1 VRFYGDDDYA
11 AMARAFSDAARAVET
26 ADNEVSSLV
35 EAAVAKAREAQGTHE
50 DPAFPDGENIELQQ
64 RLVEQQQKTEQE
76 KP

>member
-1 VRFYGDDDYA
+1 
-11 AMARAFSDAARAVET
+11 
-26 ADNEVSSLV
+26 LV